1 MYHLNKFCNIIF
13 ELRKERGWTQ
23 TMLAEKLGIAPQ
35 SISKWECG
43 IGYPDVTLF
52 PLIAELFGVDIG
64 VLFGQSKK
72 AEESMNYENEN
83 KFIFEPLH
91 RVEFLVFGLVFSIT
105 TSAVTQLSDFS
116 FGYFSEKEDE
126 KAHLEVKG
134 DDSFIEFLGIEN
146 NNGILRINVKNP
158 TGSDKKWIPYDRGNY
173 NKRNIITLHTGKE
186 HCQIYVI
193 NYLDLNCY
201 ESEIDDH
208 INQWIFMKERL

>member
-1 MYHLNKFCNIIF
+1 MYHLNRFCNIIF

-64 VLFGQSKK
+64 VLFGQNK
-72 AEESMNYENEN
+72 EENERMNYDNEK
-83 KFIFEPLH
+83 KFVFKPLH
-91 RVEFLVFGLVFSIT
+91 RVEFLVGTECDIR
-105 TSAVTQLSDFS
+105 VT
-116 FGYFSEKEDE
+116 EKEDE
-126 KAHLEVKG
+126 TAHLEING
-134 DDSFIEFLGIEN
+134 DNSFIEFLGIEN

-158 TGSDKKWIPYDRGNY
+158 TGSDTKWIPYDRGNY
-173 NKRNIITLHTGKE
+173 NKRNMITLHTGKE